1 MIIVLVLSK
10 WNIWIAYQTLNSSY
24 FDAFLH
30 TFELCYFLRFQYFHY
45 DYFCQ
50 FVWHKFGHPHFSWSM
65 TVSGDWFVARSRRKL
80 DVKTLGYVAAIP
92 PIINF
97 IWILRCWNNIDTF
110 THQWSNG
117 DCLFYFKSFLHWG
130 IFDLET
136 AWMLLYLYD
145 VRMNRIIL
153 VCWSWSFCHSE
164 KPLTQSRSWKVPR
177 MV

>member
-1 MIIVLVLSK
+1 MLFFTISVFSLWLFLSICLAQVRSPPLLLV
-10 WNIWIAYQTLNSSY
+10 N
-24 FDAFLH
+24 DG
-30 TFELCYFLRFQYFHY
+30 
-45 DYFCQ
+45 
-50 FVWHKFGHPHFSWSM
+50 V
-65 TVSGDWFVARSRRKL
+65 GDWFVARSRRKL

-110 THQWSNG
+110 THQWCNG